1 MIAPD
6 PDNKEAKEPAGLPL
20 RVDKIQG
27 GLSTSRLGKKIHYF
41 IKLDSTNSH
50 ARRLAEQGAQAG
62 EVVIAESQ
70 TQGRGRLG
78 RPWVSPPHVNLYLSI
93 ILRPKLPPVNAPQI
107 TLMAAVAL
115 AEALSAFIPVLPAI
129 KWPNDVLA
137 GGKKL
142 AGILTESVCHGER
155 IDFVILG
162 IGVNI
167 NYPAESMPDAI
178 RKRATSLISLTGASV
193 SRESVVRR
201 LIQDLDRCY
210 GELEETGFQSLAPRW
225 EARFELRGK
234 KVRVEMT
241 DRIIIGTARGIDRD
255 GALILED
262 GRGELQRVVA
272 GDVVPVGD

>member
-6 PDNKEAKEPAGLPL
+6 PDKKEAKEPACLPL
-20 RVDKIQG
+20 RVDQIQG
-27 GLSTSRLGKKIHYF
+27 GLGTSRLGKKIHYF

-115 AEALSAFIPVLPAI
+115 AEALSTFIPVLPAI

>member
-1 MIAPD
+1 MLAPD
-6 PDNKEAKEPAGLPL
+6 LEKKEATEPAYLPL
-20 RVDKIQG
+20 RVDQVQD
-27 GLSTSRLGKKIHYF
+27 GLITDRLGKKIHYF
-41 IKLDSTNSH
+41 IELDSTNSR

-70 TQGRGRLG
+70 THGRGRLD
-78 RPWVSPPHVNLYLSI
+78 RPWLSPPYVNLYLSV
-93 ILRPKLPPVNAPQI
+93 ILRPKLPPIDAPQI

-115 AEALSAFIPVLPAI
+115 AEALAAYMPVFPAI
-129 KWPNDVLA
+129 KWPNDILA
-137 GGKKL
+137 GGRKV
-142 AGILTESVCHGER
+142 AGILTESACYGER

-167 NYPAESMPDAI
+167 NYPVESMPDAI
-178 RKRATSLISLTGASV
+178 RKRATSLISLAGASV

-210 GELEETGFQSLAPRW
+210 GELEERGFQALAPRW

>member
-1 MIAPD
+1 MPAPD
-6 PDNKEAKEPAGLPL
+6 LHRKEKTKPAGLAL
-20 RVDKIQG
+20 RIHLIQD
-27 GLSTSRLGKKIHYF
+27 GLTTNRLGKKIHYF
-41 IKLDSTNSH
+41 TELDSTNSH
-50 ARRLAEQGAQAG
+50 ARRLAEQGVQEG

-78 RPWVSPPHVNLYLSI
+78 RPWVSPPYVNLYLSV
-93 ILRPKLPPVNAPQI
+93 ILRPKLPPIDAPQI

-115 AEALSAFIPVLPAI
+115 AEALAAFIPVFPAI
-129 KWPNDVLA
+129 KWPNDILA

-142 AGILTESVCHGER
+142 AGVLTESACHGEQ

-167 NYPAESMPDAI
+167 NYRVESMPDAI
-178 RKRATSLISLTGASV
+178 QKRATSMISFTGTNV

-210 GELEETGFQSLAPRW
+210 GELEEMGFQTVAPRW

-255 GALILED
+255 GALLVED
-262 GRGELQRVVA
+262 GRGEVQRVVA
-272 GDVVPVGD
+272 GDVVPVGE

>member
-1 MIAPD
+1 MPPPD
-6 PDNKEAKEPAGLPL
+6 LDRKEETKPAALPL
-20 RVDKIQG
+20 RIHQIQD
-27 GLSTSRLGKKIHYF
+27 GLTTHRLGKKIHYF
-41 IKLDSTNSH
+41 IELDSTNSH
-50 ARRLAEQGAQAG
+50 ARRLAEQRAQEG

-70 TQGRGRLG
+70 THGRGRLG
-78 RPWVSPPHVNLYLSI
+78 RRWVSPPYVNLYLSV
-93 ILRPKLPPVNAPQI
+93 ILRPTLPPIDAPQI

-115 AEALSAFIPVLPAI
+115 ADALAAFIPVLPAI
-129 KWPNDVLA
+129 KWPNDILA

-142 AGILTESVCHGER
+142 AGVLTESACHGER

-167 NYPAESMPDAI
+167 NYPVESMPDAI
-178 RKRATSLISLTGASV
+178 RKRATSVISLAGATV
-193 SRESVVRR
+193 SRESLIRR
-201 LIQDLDRCY
+201 LIRDLDRCY
-210 GELEETGFQSLAPRW
+210 GELEEMGFQALAPRW

-241 DRIIIGTARGIDRD
+241 DRIIIGTAKGIDRD

-262 GRGELQRVVA
+262 GRGELQRIVA

>member
-6 PDNKEAKEPAGLPL
+6 PDKKEAKEPACLPL
-20 RVDKIQG
+20 RVDQIQG
-27 GLSTSRLGKKIHYF
+27 RLGTSRLGKKIHYF

>member
-6 PDNKEAKEPAGLPL
+6 PDKKEAKEPACLPL
-20 RVDKIQG
+20 GVDQIQG
-27 GLSTSRLGKKIHYF
+27 GLGTSRLGKKIHYF

>member
-6 PDNKEAKEPAGLPL
+6 PDKKEAKEPACLPL
-20 RVDKIQG
+20 RVDQIQG
-27 GLSTSRLGKKIHYF
+27 RLGTNRLGKKIHYF

>member
-1 MIAPD
+1 MPPPD
-6 PDNKEAKEPAGLPL
+6 LDKKEETKPAGLPL
-20 RVDKIQG
+20 RIHQIQD
-27 GLSTSRLGKKIHYF
+27 GLTTHRLGKKIHYF
-41 IKLDSTNSH
+41 KELDSTNSH
-50 ARRLAEQGAQAG
+50 ARRMAEQRAQEG

-70 TQGRGRLG
+70 THGRGRLG
-78 RPWVSPPHVNLYLSI
+78 RRWVSPPYVNLYLSV
-93 ILRPKLPPVNAPQI
+93 ILRPTLPPIDAPQI

-115 AEALSAFIPVLPAI
+115 ADALAVFIPVLPAI
-129 KWPNDVLA
+129 KWPNDILA

-142 AGILTESVCHGER
+142 AGVLTESACHGER

-167 NYPAESMPDAI
+167 NYPVESMPAAI
-178 RKRATSLISLTGASV
+178 QKRATSMISFTGTNV

-210 GELEETGFQSLAPRW
+210 GELEEMGFQTVAPRW

-255 GALILED
+255 GALLVQN
-262 GRGELQRVVA
+262 GRGEVQRVVA

>member
-1 MIAPD
+1 MLPPD
-6 PDNKEAKEPAGLPL
+6 LDRKEETKPAGLPL
-20 RVDKIQG
+20 RIHQIQD
-27 GLSTSRLGKKIHYF
+27 GLTTHRLGKKIHYF
-41 IKLDSTNSH
+41 TELDSTNSH
-50 ARRLAEQGAQAG
+50 ARRLAEQRAQEG

-70 TQGRGRLG
+70 THGRGRLG
-78 RPWVSPPHVNLYLSI
+78 RRWVSPPYVNLYLSV
-93 ILRPKLPPVNAPQI
+93 ILRPTLPPIDAPQI

-115 AEALSAFIPVLPAI
+115 ADALAAFIPVLPAI
-129 KWPNDVLA
+129 KWPNDILA
-137 GGKKL
+137 GGKKV
-142 AGILTESVCHGER
+142 AGVLTESACHGER

-167 NYPAESMPDAI
+167 NYPVESMPDAI
-178 RKRATSLISLTGASV
+178 QKRATSMISFTGTNV

-210 GELEETGFQSLAPRW
+210 GELEELGFQTVAPRW

-255 GALILED
+255 GALLVED
-262 GRGELQRVVA
+262 GRGEVQRVVA

>member
-1 MIAPD
+1 MPAPD
-6 PDNKEAKEPAGLPL
+6 LHRKEKTKPAGLPL
-20 RVDKIQG
+20 RIHLIQD
-27 GLSTSRLGKKIHYF
+27 GLTTNRLGKKIHYF
-41 IKLDSTNSH
+41 TELDSTNSH
-50 ARRLAEQGAQAG
+50 ARRLAEQGVQEG

-78 RPWVSPPHVNLYLSI
+78 RPWVSPPYVNLYLSV
-93 ILRPKLPPVNAPQI
+93 ILRPKLPPIDAPQI

-115 AEALSAFIPVLPAI
+115 AEALAAFIPVFPAI
-129 KWPNDVLA
+129 KWPNDILA

-142 AGILTESVCHGER
+142 AGVLTESACHGEQ

-167 NYPAESMPDAI
+167 NYRVESMPDAI
-178 RKRATSLISLTGASV
+178 QKRATSMISFTGTNV

-210 GELEETGFQSLAPRW
+210 GELEEMGFQTVAPRW

-255 GALILED
+255 GALLVED
-262 GRGELQRVVA
+262 GRGEVQRVVA
-272 GDVVPVGD
+272 GDVVPVGE

>member
-1 MIAPD
+1 MPPPD
-6 PDNKEAKEPAGLPL
+6 LDRKEETKPAGLPL
-20 RVDKIQG
+20 RIHQIQD
-27 GLSTSRLGKKIHYF
+27 GLTTHRLGQKIHYF
-41 IKLDSTNSH
+41 TELDSTNSH
-50 ARRLAEQGAQAG
+50 ARRLAEQRAQEG

-70 TQGRGRLG
+70 THGRGRLG
-78 RPWVSPPHVNLYLSI
+78 RRWVSPPYVNLYLSV
-93 ILRPKLPPVNAPQI
+93 ILRPTLPPIDAPQI

-115 AEALSAFIPVLPAI
+115 ADALAAFIPVLPAI
-129 KWPNDVLA
+129 KWPNDILA
-137 GGKKL
+137 GGKKV
-142 AGILTESVCHGER
+142 AGVLTESACHGER

-167 NYPAESMPDAI
+167 NYPVESMPDAI
-178 RKRATSLISLTGASV
+178 QKRATSMISFTGTNV

-210 GELEETGFQSLAPRW
+210 GELEELGFQTVAPRW

-255 GALILED
+255 GALLVED
-262 GRGELQRVVA
+262 GRGEVQRVVA

>member
-1 MIAPD
+1 MPPPD
-6 PDNKEAKEPAGLPL
+6 LDKKEETKPAGLPL
-20 RVDKIQG
+20 RIHQIQD
-27 GLSTSRLGKKIHYF
+27 GLTTHRLGKKIHYF
-41 IKLDSTNSH
+41 TELDSTNSH
-50 ARRLAEQGAQAG
+50 ARRLAEQRAQEG

-70 TQGRGRLG
+70 THGRGRLG
-78 RPWVSPPHVNLYLSI
+78 RRWVSPPYVNLYLSV
-93 ILRPKLPPVNAPQI
+93 ILRPTLPPIDAPQI

-115 AEALSAFIPVLPAI
+115 ADALAAFIPVLPAI
-129 KWPNDVLA
+129 KWPNDILA

-142 AGILTESVCHGER
+142 AGVLTESACHGER

-167 NYPAESMPDAI
+167 NYPVESMPDAI
-178 RKRATSLISLTGASV
+178 QKRATSMISFTGTNV

-210 GELEETGFQSLAPRW
+210 GELEEMGFQTVAPRW

-255 GALILED
+255 GALLVEN
-262 GRGELQRVVA
+262 GRGEVQRVVA

>member
-1 MIAPD
+1 MPPPD
-6 PDNKEAKEPAGLPL
+6 LDRKEETKPAGLPL
-20 RVDKIQG
+20 RIHQIQD
-27 GLSTSRLGKKIHYF
+27 GLTTHRLGKKIHYF
-41 IKLDSTNSH
+41 TELDSTNSH
-50 ARRLAEQGAQAG
+50 ARRLAEQRAQEG

-70 TQGRGRLG
+70 THGRGRLG
-78 RPWVSPPHVNLYLSI
+78 RRWVSPPYVNLYLSV
-93 ILRPKLPPVNAPQI
+93 ILRPTLPPIDAPQI

-115 AEALSAFIPVLPAI
+115 ADALAAFIPVLPAI
-129 KWPNDVLA
+129 KWPNDILA

-142 AGILTESVCHGER
+142 AGVLTESACHGER

-167 NYPAESMPDAI
+167 NYPVESMPDAI
-178 RKRATSLISLTGASV
+178 QKRATSMISFTGTNV

-210 GELEETGFQSLAPRW
+210 GELEEMGFQTVAPRW

-255 GALILED
+255 GALLVED
-262 GRGELQRVVA
+262 GRGEVQRVVA

>member
-6 PDNKEAKEPAGLPL
+6 PDKKEAKEPACLPL
-20 RVDKIQG
+20 RVDQIQG
-27 GLSTSRLGKKIHYF
+27 GLGTSRLGKKIHYF

-50 ARRLAEQGAQAG
+50 ARRLVEQGAQAG